1 MLLRYC
7 TLVCIFFFSV
17 AARAQTVPRTSIA
30 PQLDG
35 QVRYAEG
42 GRPAE
47 FVLVRLEGFGA
58 GVVSETT
65 TDRNG
70 KFRFAGIPAELYN
83 VSVRVPGYREV
94 QQQVDL
100 RTQLTDYVQL
110 QLVSDAIGSTS
121 STGRKTSG
129 VVDANIPSNAV
140 AEFEKGSTA
149 LLKDHNL
156 AQGIAHL
163 QKAVAIYPKYSAA
176 LLLLGTAYM
185 DGRRWN
191 DAEAALLKVVAI
203 EPKATAAHLALGE
216 LYLDQRNYAE
226 SKRELLFAI
235 GLDPKSARPHLTLG
249 RVYYELG
256 DLAKAG
262 PEVGTALRIDPS
274 LPQGH
279 LLAGNIL
286 LRAHQPENAVV
297 EFQEYLR
304 LDPNGPFS
312 AQAKEAVHKI
322 KEALAK
328 R

>member
-7 TLVCIFFFSV
+7 TLVCIFLFSV
-17 AARAQTVPRTSIA
+17 AAGAQVAPRTSIQ

-58 GVVSETT
+58 GIVSETM

-70 KFRFAGIPAELYN
+70 KFRFERIPAELYN
-83 VSVRVPGYREV
+83 VSVRIAGYREV
-94 QQQVDL
+94 KQQVDL

-110 QLVSDAIGSTS
+110 QLVSDASGSTS
-121 STGRKTSG
+121 TGPRTSG
-129 VVDANIPSNAV
+129 VVDANIPSSAV
-140 AEFEKGSTA
+140 REFEKGSTA
-149 LLKDHNL
+149 LLRDHNL
-156 AQGIAHL
+156 AEGIAHL
-163 QKAVAIYPKYSAA
+163 EKAVAIYPKYSGA

-185 DGRRWN
+185 DDRRWN
-191 DAEAALLKVVAI
+191 DAQAALLKVVAI
-203 EPKATAAHLALGE
+203 EAKATAAHLALGE

-235 GLDPKSARPHLTLG
+235 GLDPKSARAHLTLG
-249 RVYYELG
+249 RVYYELR

-274 LPQGH
+274 LAQGH

>member
-100 RTQLTDYVQL
+100 RTQLTDYLQL

-121 STGRKTSG
+121 STGPKTSG

-191 DAEAALLKVVAI
+191 EAEAALLKVLAI

-235 GLDPKSARPHLTLG
+235 GLDPKSARTHLTLG

-274 LPQGH
+274 LAQGH

-304 LDPNGPFS
+304 LDPKGPFS

>member
-100 RTQLTDYVQL
+100 RTQLTDYLQL

-121 STGRKTSG
+121 STGPKTSG
-129 VVDANIPSNAV
+129 VVDANTPSNAV

-216 LYLDQRNYAE
+216 LYLDQRNYGE

-235 GLDPKSARPHLTLG
+235 GLDPKSARTHLTLG

-274 LPQGH
+274 LAQGH

-304 LDPNGPFS
+304 LDPKGPFS

>member
-121 STGRKTSG
+121 STGPKTSG
-129 VVDANIPSNAV
+129 VVDANTPSNAV

-163 QKAVAIYPKYSAA
+163 EKAVAIYPKYSPA

-185 DGRRWN
+185 DDRRWN
-191 DAEAALLKVVAI
+191 DAEAALLKVLAI

-235 GLDPKSARPHLTLG
+235 GLDPKSARTHLTLG

>member
-100 RTQLTDYVQL
+100 RTQLTDYLQL

-121 STGRKTSG
+121 STGPKTSG

-249 RVYYELG
+249 RVYNELG

-274 LPQGH
+274 LAQGH

>member
-7 TLVCIFFFSV
+7 TLVGIFFFSV
-17 AARAQTVPRTSIA
+17 AARAQTIPRTSIA

-100 RTQLTDYVQL
+100 RTQLTDYLQL

-121 STGRKTSG
+121 STGPKTSG

-163 QKAVAIYPKYSAA
+163 QKAVANYPKYSAA

-235 GLDPKSARPHLTLG
+235 GLDPKSARAHLTLG

-274 LPQGH
+274 LAQGH